1 MRHERIPKE
10 QKLANDALCQSIN
23 PTNDGFDT
31 EMGVARNEQAS
42 TSSGAPTNETS
53 NDLDWLVSGPHGN
66 MDDPLSN
73 LLDMHQDAHDSSN
86 GDASHFG
93 LDDASLW
100 GSHGGF
106 GNGNH
111 LSSAA
116 FRNSDAR
123 RELSAQPV
131 VGDSAGFVTGNGA
144 AMMGQGHADGMQRQ
158 QNDGKEISST
168 SGTSETT
175 QAPTQMMP
183 PHAGGQVNFSHGGGA
198 PGGPGSPHY
207 DQVLTRPFATS
218 ALRHAQLQRYRAKR
232 LARHLGHKKIRY
244 ECRKTLADNRPRI
257 KGRFAKVHSDPN
269 LAAAA
274 LAAVQSCPD
283 LTALNVVGE
292 DKESS
297 EDSNSKKG
305 GRNAKSRLSNGSG
318 SNESSSPKLKNPA
331 HKASSKKP
339 NTRGS
344 GASSP
349 EQWDST
355 AGVSLRSG
363 GKGMPYT
370 QSEVSLVDLG
380 RRLC

>member
-1 MRHERIPKE
+1 MRHERIPMAV
-10 QKLANDALCQSIN
+10 KLKADAACQPCEPAGGYVNRLPSLERRSVN
-23 PTNDGFDT
+23 HGGHDGDAP
-31 EMGVARNEQAS
+31 GP
-42 TSSGAPTNETS
+42 SSM
-53 NDLDWLVSGPHGN
+53 DWLMHQHDLMGHGPGGHDIMEGHAGG
-66 MDDPLSN
+66 DDPLSS
-73 LLDMHQDAHDSSN
+73 LLHMEQEGQGNNSD
-86 GDASHFG
+86 F
-93 LDDASLW
+93 
-100 GSHGGF
+100 GGF
-106 GNGNH
+106 GDDLFSIQPANPSGIFS
-111 LSSAA
+111 SSA
-116 FRNSDAR
+116 NAR
-123 RELSAQPV
+123 HDREGSGEDHTNAR
-131 VGDSAGFVTGNGA
+131 GNGTN
-144 AMMGQGHADGMQRQ
+144 QGS
-158 QNDGKEISST
+158 NSSGN
-168 SGTSETT
+168 SGTSDCTNNAGFGGEKTSGSGPVGDVGEMETT
-175 QAPTQMMP
+175 
-183 PHAGGQVNFSHGGGA
+183 
-198 PGGPGSPHY
+198 
-207 DQVLTRPFATS
+207 LTRPFATS
-218 ALRHAQLQRYRAKR
+218 ALRQAQLQRYRAKR